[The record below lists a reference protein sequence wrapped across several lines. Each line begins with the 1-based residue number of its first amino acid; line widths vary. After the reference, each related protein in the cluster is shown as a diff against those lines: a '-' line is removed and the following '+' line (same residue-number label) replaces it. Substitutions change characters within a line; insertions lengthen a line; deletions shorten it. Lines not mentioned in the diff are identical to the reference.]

1 MKAHGIERQ
10 PSRGSQKEIAFGAAE
25 QGATT

>member
-1 MKAHGIERQ
+1 MKVGGIQRRLSHGSE
-10 PSRGSQKEIAFGAAE
+10 KEIAFGAAE